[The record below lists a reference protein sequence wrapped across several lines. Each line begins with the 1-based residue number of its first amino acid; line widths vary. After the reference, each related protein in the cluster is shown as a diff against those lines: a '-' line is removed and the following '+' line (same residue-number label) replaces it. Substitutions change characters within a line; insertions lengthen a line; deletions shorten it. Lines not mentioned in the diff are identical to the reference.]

1 MINTCI
7 NPFFG
12 RIAALRGARSF
23 AYQSG
28 MSRSLRAM
36 RLALHPKILDFC
48 RYRMRSLFV
57 LLCLA
62 TVTVHAEEVQI
73 PPAVEWGLPQLMQS
87 LARVQTSQGRFVE
100 RKFLSVLNKPL
111 ESSGTLSFQAPGH
124 LEKHTL
130 APKIESL
137 VLDQGVLTID
147 SKARNIKRTLVL
159 QEYPAVWAFVE
170 SIRSTL
176 AGDQATLERFYKITL
191 EGDATKW
198 RIQLLPLEQK
208 TREMVREIVI
218 AGREQRVTSI
228 DMRESNGDRSTMTV
242 IEEAP

>member
-1 MINTCI
+1 MIR
-7 NPFFG
+7 F
-12 RIAALRGARSF
+12 
-23 AYQSG
+23 
-28 MSRSLRAM
+28 
-36 RLALHPKILDFC
+36 
-48 RYRMRSLFV
+48 LFM

-62 TVTVHAEEVQI
+62 PVVSHAEAEPTVSS
-73 PPAVEWGLPQLMQS
+73 AGWGLPQLMQS
-87 LARVQTSQGRFVE
+87 LAQVQTSQGKFVE

-111 ESSGTLSFQAPGH
+111 ESSGTISFQAPAH

-130 APKIESL
+130 VPKVEDL

-176 AGDQATLERFYKITL
+176 AGDLPTLQRFYKIRL
-191 EGDATKW
+191 EGDAAKW
-198 RIQLLPLEQK
+198 RMQLLPQEQR
-208 TREMVREIVI
+208 TREMVREIYI
-218 AGREQRVTSI
+218 SGRDRRVTSI
-228 DMRESNGDRSTMTV
+228 EMRESNGDHSTMTV

>member
-1 MINTCI
+1 
-7 NPFFG
+7 
-12 RIAALRGARSF
+12 
-23 AYQSG
+23 
-28 MSRSLRAM
+28 
-36 RLALHPKILDFC
+36 
-48 RYRMRSLFV
+48 MRSLFM

-62 TVTVHAEEVQI
+62 SAIARAEAD
-73 PPAVEWGLPQLMQS
+73 PSASSVEWGLPQLMQG
-87 LARVQTSQGRFVE
+87 LAQVRASQGKFVE

-130 APKIESL
+130 VPKVEDL

-176 AGDQATLERFYKITL
+176 AGDLPTLERFYTVKL
-191 EGDATKW
+191 EGNAAKW
-198 RIQLLPLEQK
+198 RIQLLPLEQR

-218 AGREQRVTSI
+218 DGRDQRVTSI
-228 DMRESNGDRSTMTV
+228 EMRESNGDHSTMTV
-242 IEEAP
+242 VEETP

>member
-1 MINTCI
+1 M
-7 NPFFG
+7 
-12 RIAALRGARSF
+12 
-23 AYQSG
+23 
-28 MSRSLRAM
+28 
-36 RLALHPKILDFC
+36 
-48 RYRMRSLFV
+48 MRSLFM

-62 TVTVHAEEVQI
+62 SAIARAEAD
-73 PPAVEWGLPQLMQS
+73 PSASSVEWGLPQLMQG
-87 LARVQTSQGRFVE
+87 LAQVRASPGKFVE

-130 APKIESL
+130 VPKVEDL

-176 AGDQATLERFYKITL
+176 AGDLPTLERFYTVKL
-191 EGDATKW
+191 EGNAAKW
-198 RIQLLPLEQK
+198 RIQLLPLEQR

-218 AGREQRVTSI
+218 DGRDQRVTSI
-228 DMRESNGDRSTMTV
+228 EMRESNGDHSTMTV
-242 IEEAP
+242 VEETP